1 MTMKKNE
8 KQLTVGQLKELLHYN
23 PETGVFTW
31 ARSVGQRARIG
42 RVAGSKVPSGY
53 IKISVSKRVY
63 SAHRLAWLY
72 MTGSWPENEI
82 DHVDNN
88 PSNNAFSNL
97 REATKSQNAQNRGNR
112 KGTVSRFKGVIF
124 DTQRQKW
131 VACIWLKDLKKNK
144 RIGSFSSEEEAAKA
158 YRSEAEALHGE
169 FFKVPEYQR

>member
-1 MTMKKNE
+1 MAMKKNE
-8 KQLTVGQLKELLHYN
+8 KQLTVVQLKELLHYN

-97 REATKSQNAQNRGNR
+97 RAATKSQNAQNRG
-112 KGTVSRFKGVIF
+112 K
-124 DTQRQKW
+124 
-131 VACIWLKDLKKNK
+131 L
-144 RIGSFSSEEEAAKA
+144 
-158 YRSEAEALHGE
+158 
-169 FFKVPEYQR
+169 